1 MLGAL
6 SIQTVTITVKA
17 VNDDPELSAEDDIDC
32 TIAEDHDCSFDLSP
46 LESLLVTDPDG
57 DLLHVEGP
65 FGAQHGIVEIVDAAS
80 LSLRYTPNLNFVG
93 NDSFAAHVM
102 DGEGGTVEVFTVFE
116 GRISNISEAKIVTIE
131 IP

>member
-6 SIQTVTITVKA
+6 TIQTVTITVKA
-17 VNDDPELSAEDDIDC
+17 VNDDPELSAEDDLEC

-46 LESLLVTDPDG
+46 LVTDPDG

-80 LSLRYTPNLNFVG
+80 LTLRYTPNLNFVG

-102 DGEGGTVEVFTVFE
+102 DGEGGTVEVFY
-116 GRISNISEAKIVTIE
+116 RQ
-131 IP
+131 